1 MTVKNAAKGGKFVW
15 HAMPEEVRKSLKR
28 DSVDEKNGTKMGKKG
43 THAMPSEPIYME
55 VPPDETQRKEESP
68 PRGLALHHVSMPNE
82 KQPTPMPEETTN
94 SGDVVVSQE
103 SECVGVAHG
112 TQSSSSSRTLKTRH
126 VLHFRGPGWEKVLR
140 KNKKG
145 LERAFKKDVFE
156 ATGLEARRIEEL
168 KFEFASMLIVTFVV
182 RRENE
187 HEGTSKLHSDLQA
200 CAFPR
205 TVLLY
210 RN

>member
-1 MTVKNAAKGGKFVW
+1 TVKNAAKSGKYVW

-28 DSVDEKNGTKMGKKG
+28 GSVDETNGIKMGKKG
-43 THAMPSEPIYME
+43 THATPSEPIYME
-55 VPPDETQRKEESP
+55 VPPDETQRKEKSP
-68 PRGLALHHVSMPNE
+68 PRGMALPHVSTPNE
-82 KQPTPMPEETTN
+82 KQPTPMPGETTN

-103 SECVGVAHG
+103 SGCVGVTHG
-112 TQSSSSSRTLKTRH
+112 TQSLSSSRTLKTKH

-145 LERAFKKDVFE
+145 LESAFKKDVFE

-182 RRENE
+182 RRENDD
-187 HEGTSKLHSDLQA
+187 EGTSKLHSDLQA

>member
-1 MTVKNAAKGGKFVW
+1 MTVKNAAKSGKYVW

-28 DSVDEKNGTKMGKKG
+28 GSVDETNGIKMGKKG
-43 THAMPSEPIYME
+43 THATPSEPIYME
-55 VPPDETQRKEESP
+55 VPPDETQRKEKSP
-68 PRGLALHHVSMPNE
+68 PRGMALPHVSTPNE
-82 KQPTPMPEETTN
+82 KQPTPMPGETTN

-103 SECVGVAHG
+103 SGCVGVTHG
-112 TQSSSSSRTLKTRH
+112 TQSLSSSRTLKTKH

-145 LERAFKKDVFE
+145 LESAFKKDVFE

-168 KFEFASMLIVTFVV
+168 KFEFASILIVTFVV
-182 RRENE
+182 RRENDD
-187 HEGTSKLHSDLQA
+187 EGTSKLHSDLQA